1 MRDENELLEK
11 MSNKYYHLE
20 QIGAIY
26 QNARP
31 TRSPAKHGA
40 ELINCTSPDD
50 GHKLHW
56 FNLPKLGSP
65 HDEARAKAVL
75 DELVTAKIID
85 RNPMK
90 RS

>member
-31 TRSPAKHGA
+31 TRSPANM
-40 ELINCTSPDD
+40 ER
-50 GHKLHW
+50 
-56 FNLPKLGSP
+56 NLSIALARTMGTNFTGSTCQNWDLRTTRREQRP
-65 HDEARAKAVL
+65 F
-75 DELVTAKIID
+75 
-85 RNPMK
+85 
-90 RS
+90 